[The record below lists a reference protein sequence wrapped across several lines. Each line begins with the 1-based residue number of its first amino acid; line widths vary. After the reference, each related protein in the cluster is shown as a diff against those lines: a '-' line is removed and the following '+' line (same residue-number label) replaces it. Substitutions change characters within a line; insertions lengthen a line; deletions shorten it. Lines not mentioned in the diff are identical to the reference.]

1 MNTSVT
7 GSKGTGGRWR
17 GGARRPSATRMSG
30 RGSAPASSPGL
41 PRLSHGSDSRRRAR
55 HGGTALPGFQAL
67 PPSSSRRTHHD
78 RHRTLRGAHPAV
90 RPAARRSGLGERAGQ
105 LHRRRA
111 LSGHPTAARDRCPRL
126 RHHPAARG
134 TAADR
139 RVGAAPRGLPARP
152 GVRTGRR
159 RGTPTARR
167 DPVSATKVD
176 FTRALDTYRAR
187 RGEFR
192 VVEVP
197 ETAYLMVDGHGD
209 PNTDPSFAAAVA
221 ALYPVAYRLKFASK
235 EVGRDYVVP
244 PLEGLWWAQDLAVFT
259 TARDTSRWEW
269 TLMLMVPDWLEDAMV
284 EAAIREVGR
293 TRRPER
299 LDDVRLG
306 TLTEGTCL
314 QTL

>member
-1 MNTSVT
+1 M
-7 GSKGTGGRWR
+7 
-17 GGARRPSATRMSG
+17 
-30 RGSAPASSPGL
+30 
-41 PRLSHGSDSRRRAR
+41 
-55 HGGTALPGFQAL
+55 
-67 PPSSSRRTHHD
+67 
-78 RHRTLRGAHPAV
+78 
-90 RPAARRSGLGERAGQ
+90 
-105 LHRRRA
+105 
-111 LSGHPTAARDRCPRL
+111 
-126 RHHPAARG
+126 
-134 TAADR
+134 
-139 RVGAAPRGLPARP
+139 
-152 GVRTGRR
+152 
-159 RGTPTARR
+159 
-167 DPVSATKVD
+167 SATKVD

-314 QTL
+314 QTLHVGPFDDEGPVLATLHQEVIPSRGLRPVGRHHEIYLSDFRRVPPANRRTILRQPVRPA

>member
-1 MNTSVT
+1 M
-7 GSKGTGGRWR
+7 
-17 GGARRPSATRMSG
+17 
-30 RGSAPASSPGL
+30 
-41 PRLSHGSDSRRRAR
+41 
-55 HGGTALPGFQAL
+55 
-67 PPSSSRRTHHD
+67 
-78 RHRTLRGAHPAV
+78 
-90 RPAARRSGLGERAGQ
+90 
-105 LHRRRA
+105 
-111 LSGHPTAARDRCPRL
+111 
-126 RHHPAARG
+126 
-134 TAADR
+134 
-139 RVGAAPRGLPARP
+139 
-152 GVRTGRR
+152 
-159 RGTPTARR
+159 
-167 DPVSATKVD
+167 
-176 FTRALDTYRAR
+176 
-187 RGEFR
+187 
-192 VVEVP
+192 VEVP

-314 QTL
+314 QTLHVGPFDDEGPVLATLHQEVIPSRGLRPVGRHHEIYLSDFRRVPPANRRTILRQPVRPA

>member
-126 RHHPAARG
+126 VTTRLLGAPLLIAAWELPLGGYLLVRG
-134 TAADR
+134 FGPD
-139 RVGAAPRGLPARP
+139 
-152 GVRTGRR
+152 
-159 RGTPTARR
+159 
-167 DPVSATKVD
+167 
-176 FTRALDTYRAR
+176 
-187 RGEFR
+187 
-192 VVEVP
+192 
-197 ETAYLMVDGHGD
+197 
-209 PNTDPSFAAAVA
+209 AVA
-221 ALYPVAYRLKFASK
+221 AL
-235 EVGRDYVVP
+235 P
-244 PLEGLWWAQDLAVFT
+244 PPG
-259 TARDTSRWEW
+259 
-269 TLMLMVPDWLEDAMV
+269 
-284 EAAIREVGR
+284 G
-293 TRRPER
+293 TR
-299 LDDVRLG
+299 
-306 TLTEGTCL
+306 
-314 QTL
+314 

>member
-1 MNTSVT
+1 M
-7 GSKGTGGRWR
+7 
-17 GGARRPSATRMSG
+17 
-30 RGSAPASSPGL
+30 
-41 PRLSHGSDSRRRAR
+41 
-55 HGGTALPGFQAL
+55 
-67 PPSSSRRTHHD
+67 
-78 RHRTLRGAHPAV
+78 
-90 RPAARRSGLGERAGQ
+90 
-105 LHRRRA
+105 
-111 LSGHPTAARDRCPRL
+111 
-126 RHHPAARG
+126 
-134 TAADR
+134 
-139 RVGAAPRGLPARP
+139 
-152 GVRTGRR
+152 
-159 RGTPTARR
+159 
-167 DPVSATKVD
+167 SATKVD

-209 PNTDPSFAAAVA
+209 PNTDPSFATAVA

-314 QTL
+314 QTLHVGPFDDEGPVLATLHQEVIPSRGLRPVGRHHEIYLSDFRRVPPANRRTILRQPVRPA

>member
-1 MNTSVT
+1 
-7 GSKGTGGRWR
+7 
-17 GGARRPSATRMSG
+17 
-30 RGSAPASSPGL
+30 
-41 PRLSHGSDSRRRAR
+41 
-55 HGGTALPGFQAL
+55 
-67 PPSSSRRTHHD
+67 
-78 RHRTLRGAHPAV
+78 
-90 RPAARRSGLGERAGQ
+90 
-105 LHRRRA
+105 
-111 LSGHPTAARDRCPRL
+111 
-126 RHHPAARG
+126 
-134 TAADR
+134 
-139 RVGAAPRGLPARP
+139 
-152 GVRTGRR
+152 
-159 RGTPTARR
+159 
-167 DPVSATKVD
+167 VSATKVD

-314 QTL
+314 QTLHVGPFDDEGPVLATLHQEVIPSRGLRPVGRHHEIYLSDFRRVPPANRRTILRQPVRPA